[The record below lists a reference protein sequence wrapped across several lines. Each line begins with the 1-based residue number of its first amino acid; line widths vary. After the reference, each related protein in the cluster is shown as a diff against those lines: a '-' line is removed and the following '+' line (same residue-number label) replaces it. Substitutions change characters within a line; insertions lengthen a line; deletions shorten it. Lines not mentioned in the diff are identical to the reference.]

1 MSIYDDRV
9 RELEER
15 IAELPAGYIS
25 RKNINGSIK
34 KYYQWTEDGKK
45 KSKYMNDEVAE
56 ETEYL
61 INQRRELQKEL
72 KEAKLKGQLGAKSKN
87 GARAARSVD
96 TKNESEDA
104 TVAEDVR
111 VLQFRTSLLL
121 GDTLRRFAETAEGLE
136 KRECFSQLENY
147 LLQKRSGRV
156 FILYGLRRTGKT
168 TMIKQALLSMSSED
182 FEKAAFIQ
190 VKAGDTLG
198 DVNSDMKLL
207 LENGYRY
214 VFVDEVTLAE
224 DFIEGAALLSDIYA
238 SSGMKVVLSGTDSL
252 GFVFSE
258 DEELYDR
265 CIMLHTTFISYREFE
280 RVLGITG
287 IDEYIR
293 YGGTM
298 SLGGVHYNEPV
309 TFASKA
315 STDDYIDSAIARN
328 IQHSL
333 RYYQDGGH
341 FRSLAEL
348 YDRNELTSAINR
360 VIEDI
365 NHRFTIDVLT
375 SDFVSH
381 DLGISKRNLRKDRE
395 NPTDILDKIDISKF
409 TEGLRRMLEIRN
421 KDEQSVRITDAH
433 CAEIKEYLD
442 LLDLTVDIST
452 EYIPVRN
459 EKSFRTAVAQPGLR
473 YAQASALIRQLLLD
487 EEFMSISAV
496 ERARVTERIMTE
508 IRGRMMEDIILLETM
523 KAYPDKDV
531 FKLQFAVGEFD
542 MVIADPL
549 AVTCEL
555 FEIKHSTEAV
565 PEQCRH
571 LTDTEKL
578 EAAEFR
584 YGTITGRY
592 VIYRGKSKKVGDIR
606 YMNVEDYLKKLKS
619 Y

>member
-34 KYYQWTEDGKK
+34 KYYQWTEGGKK

-61 INQRRELQKEL
+61 INRRRELQKEL
-72 KEAKLKGQLGAKSKN
+72 KEAKLKGQLGAKSKRDA
-87 GARAARSVD
+87 GLERSA
-96 TKNESEDA
+96 KSEDA
-104 TVAEDVR
+104 GNESAETTRAEAVSA
-111 VLQFRTSLLL
+111 LKFRTSLLL

-136 KRECFSQLENY
+136 KRECFSSLENY
-147 LLQKRSGRV
+147 LKQKRSGRV

-168 TMIKQALLSMSSED
+168 TMIKQALLSMSEED
-182 FEKAAFIQ
+182 FGKAAFIQ

-224 DFIEGAALLSDIYA
+224 DFIEGSALLSDIYA

-265 CIMLHTTFISYREFE
+265 CIMLHTTFIPYREFE
-280 RVLGITG
+280 RVLGIAG

-365 NHRFTIDVLT
+365 NHRFIIDVLAQ
-375 SDFVSH
+375 DFVP
-381 DLGISKRNLRKDRE
+381 D
-395 NPTDILDKIDISKF
+395 
-409 TEGLRRMLEIRN
+409 GLRRMLEIRN

-496 ERARVTERIMTE
+496 ERAKVTERILTE